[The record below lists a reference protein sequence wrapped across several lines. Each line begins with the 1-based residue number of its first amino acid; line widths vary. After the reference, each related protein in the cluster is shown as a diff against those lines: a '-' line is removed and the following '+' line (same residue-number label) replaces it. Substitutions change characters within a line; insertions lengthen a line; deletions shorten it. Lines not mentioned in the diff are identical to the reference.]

1 MQVEGK
7 KNLSFLKRAL
17 LSHMVIISQKSLSA
31 DDKTATEQWDPE
43 LAEINKWLDAVEKNL
58 EPFVK
63 EDLES
68 NHDFSYPIVLA
79 GE

>member
-31 DDKTATEQWDPE
+31 DDKTAAEQYDPE
-43 LAEINKWLDAVEKNL
+43 LAEINKWLDAIEKNL
-58 EPFVK
+58 EPFIA

-68 NHDFSYPIVLA
+68 NHNLQNPVVLA